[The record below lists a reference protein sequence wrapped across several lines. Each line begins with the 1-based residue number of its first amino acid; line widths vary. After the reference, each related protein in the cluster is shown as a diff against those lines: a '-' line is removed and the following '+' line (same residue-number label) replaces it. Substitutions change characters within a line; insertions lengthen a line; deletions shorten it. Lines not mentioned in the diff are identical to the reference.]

1 MNREQRELAVR
12 LAAEERLAALLPEAA
27 GPEPEAEVPRWARVA
42 DEHPRWEIKNPLGD
56 GRHYLLSDEA
66 IRTFGRAHLTKLVAD
81 LPPLLEEA
89 WTPPPRKDDRLAR
102 EVGSVLGEEP
112 DT

>member
-12 LAAEERLAALLPEAA
+12 LAAEERLAALAALLLEAA
-27 GPEPEAEVPRWARVA
+27 GPEPEAEVPRWARVE

-56 GRHYLLSDEA
+56 GRDYLLSDEA
-66 IRTFGRAHLTKLVAD
+66 IRTFGRAYLTKLMAD

-89 WTPPPRKDDRLAR
+89 WTPPP
-102 EVGSVLGEEP
+102 EE
-112 DT
+112 DHS